1 MTTLAE
7 LQAAVNAKNHHII
20 IRGKIYGGPK
30 LTTLN
35 FSSTAWNNIT
45 IEGAAGG
52 GAALQNIQL
61 KFSGENL
68 PAGTNI
74 QNVVIRNI
82 SFSGNVGD
90 LQALPDQV
98 EGTSNNIGINYVGVS
113 LRRISNA

>member
-1 MTTLAE
+1 MHFSIISLFLAFFIAQVGIAKAGTGGFSSASVSGETAITVTTLAE
-7 LQAAVNAKNHHII
+7 LQAAFNAKNHHII

-61 KFSGENL
+61 K
-68 PAGTNI
+68 
-74 QNVVIRNI
+74 
-82 SFSGNVGD
+82 
-90 LQALPDQV
+90 
-98 EGTSNNIGINYVGVS
+98 
-113 LRRISNA
+113 